1 MSQRYCDNED
11 QCEVLENSIKGT
23 TTYVEPITPICNTE
37 SGIIALSPLCDH
49 YNDHMRIDSLTT
61 CSDEE
66 IVESLYQ
73 NVFSL
78 VLRLQIEESSNG
90 SHTPCPGAPMKLT
103 KISRNIDSGFQR
115 KLF

>member
-1 MSQRYCDNED
+1 MDNVD
-11 QCEVLENSIKGT
+11 QGEALENLFEGT
-23 TTYVEPITPICNTE
+23 TAYVEPITPISNGDG
-37 SGIIALSPLCDH
+37 GIIALSPLCDH

-73 NVFSL
+73 NLFSF
-78 VLRLQIEESSNG
+78 VLCLQIEESGNG
-90 SHTPCPGAPMKLT
+90 SHTPCSAHCPGAPMKLS
-103 KISRNIDSGFQR
+103 KLSRSIDPGFQI